1 MEIEY
6 MTIFYRKANGEI
18 KAIMSDA
25 CDMSAFG
32 EEQEDYELIWDYI
45 VLPVDEYVRFNLV
58 QFYVDLET
66 KTLKLKQNINLQK
79 YL

>member
-6 MTIFYRKANGEI
+6 MTIYYRKVNGEI
-18 KAIMSDA
+18 KSIMSDA

-45 VLPVDEYVRFNLV
+45 VLPVDEYVRFNLT
-58 QFYVDLET
+58 QFYVDLES
-66 KTLKLKQNINLQK
+66 KTLKLKDNSTLSK
-79 YL
+79 YI